1 MWKEYFRLDTKI
13 AEQASNLSGG
23 QRQRLCIARALL
35 HDSEIYIFDEATS
48 NIDVESEEII
58 VDLIKR
64 LNREKTVIQITH
76 RLANVVE
83 SDEIYMMD
91 SGNIIEK
98 GNHSE
103 LMERKGRYEKMYTAQ
118 KELELY
124 ARKEAM

>member
-1 MWKEYFRLDTKI
+1 MRKEYFRLDTKI

-83 SDEIYMMD
+83 SDEIYIMD
-91 SGNIIEK
+91 SGNIVERGTHK
-98 GNHSE
+98 E
-103 LMERKGRYEKMYTAQ
+103 LMERKDSTKKCTQ
-118 KELELY
+118 L
-124 ARKEAM
+124 RKN

>member
-13 AEQASNLSGG
+13 TEQASNLSGG

-35 HDSEIYIFDEATS
+35 HNSEIYIFDEATS

-58 VDLIKR
+58 VDLIKK
-64 LNREKTVIQITH
+64 LKREKTVIQITH

-98 GNHSE
+98 GNHNE

-124 ARKEAM
+124 TRKGAM